1 MRRLGAHEAV
11 LAALVVAL
19 GTYAALVDPT
29 FLAVRAQALLSTHVW
44 ELAIVAV
51 PMLLIVIAGG
61 IDLSVGA
68 TLALC
73 AVVLGLLFE
82 RGVPIYAAAAI
93 AIGVGAGLGWLN
105 GTLVARLRVHPLIVT
120 LATMAA
126 FRGLAEGIS
135 LGRPLSGY
143 PDPFLQIAEGR
154 LLGVPIPGAVFGVFA
169 LAVGVVL
176 SRGVLGRQVYAV
188 GQGERAARF
197 SGIPVERVKSLLY
210 TLSGLA
216 CGVAAV
222 LLVARNNTA
231 KADLGT
237 GLELEA
243 VTCVVLGGARI
254 EGGTGNVLGLAL
266 GVLLIHETREFVSWH
281 WKQSEL
287 NLVVLGG
294 VLLLS
299 VLARRAWAR
308 GGQEVDDGV

>member
-1 MRRLGAHEAV
+1 MQRMGVHEAV
-11 LAALVVAL
+11 LAALAVAL
-19 GTYAALVDPT
+19 MLYAGAVDPT
-29 FLAVRAQALLSTHVW
+29 FVSMRAQALLSTHVW

-51 PMLLIVIAGG
+51 PMLLVVISGG

-68 TLALC
+68 TVALC
-73 AVVLGLLFE
+73 AVAFGLLVE
-82 RGVPIYAAAAI
+82 AGVPVAAAAPL
-93 AIGVGAGLGWLN
+93 AMALGAGAGALN
-105 GTLVARLRVHPLIVT
+105 GALVARLRVHPLIVT

-126 FRGLAEGIS
+126 FRGVAEGIS

-143 PDPFLQIAEGR
+143 PDAFIALAEHR
-154 LLGVPIPGAVFGVFA
+154 ILGVPLPGLVFLAFA
-169 LAVGVVL
+169 GGAALVL
-176 SRGVLGRQVYAV
+176 SRGTLGRQIYAI

-197 SGIPVERVKSLLY
+197 SGIPVDRIKTHLY
-210 TLSGLA
+210 ALSGLA
-216 CGVAAV
+216 CGLAAV

-231 KADLGT
+231 KADLGM

-254 EGGTGNVLGLAL
+254 EGGSGNVLGLAL
-266 GVLLIHETREFVSWH
+266 GLFLVHETREFVSWH

-299 VLARRAWAR
+299 VLARRMGSR
-308 GGQEVDDGV
+308 EQEVGDGA

>member
-1 MRRLGAHEAV
+1 MSRTGIHELV
-11 LAALVVAL
+11 LAALLAAL
-19 GTYAALVDPT
+19 GLYAAIVEPT
-29 FLAVRAQALLSTHVW
+29 FLSLRAQALLSTHVW

-73 AVVLGLLFE
+73 AVALGLLVE
-82 RGVPIYAAAAI
+82 RGVPTGAAVPI
-93 AIGVGAGLGWLN
+93 AVALGAVLGWLN
-105 GTLVARLRVHPLIVT
+105 GLLVARLKVHPLIIT

-126 FRGLAEGIS
+126 YRGVAEGIS

-143 PDPFLQIAEGR
+143 PDAFLQIAEGR
-154 LLGVPIPGAVFGVFA
+154 LMGVPIPGLVFGVFA
-169 LAVGVVL
+169 LIAGFGL
-176 SRGVLGRQVYAV
+176 SKGVLGRQIYAI

-231 KADLGT
+231 KADLGM

-266 GVLLIHETREFVSWH
+266 GVLVIHETREFVSWH

-287 NLVVLGG
+287 NLVVLGC
-294 VLLLS
+294 VLLVS
-299 VLARRAWAR
+299 VLARRLWASGR
-308 GGQEVDDGV
+308 EVGDGV

>member
-1 MRRLGAHEAV
+1 MRRIGVHEVV
-11 LAALVVAL
+11 LAALVLAL
-19 GTYAALVDPT
+19 GGYAAIVDPM
-29 FLAVRAQALLSTHVW
+29 FLSVRAQALLSTHVW

-51 PMLLIVIAGG
+51 PMLLIVISGG

-73 AVVLGLLFE
+73 AVLLGLLVE
-82 RGVPIYAAAAI
+82 RGVPTGAAAAI
-93 AIGVGAGLGWLN
+93 AIGAGGVLGWLN

-126 FRGLAEGIS
+126 FRGVAEGIS

-143 PDPFLQIAEGR
+143 PASFLQIAEGR
-154 LLGVPIPGAVFGVFA
+154 VLGVPIPGLVFA
-169 LAVGVVL
+169 VVAVSAAVVL
-176 SRGVLGRQVYAV
+176 ARGVLGRQIYAI

-197 SGIPVERVKSLLY
+197 SGIPIDRVKSLLY
-210 TLSGLA
+210 TCSGVA
-216 CGVAAV
+216 CGIAAV

-294 VLLLS
+294 VLLVS
-299 VLARRAWAR
+299 VLARRMWAR
-308 GGQEVDDGV
+308 GTEVGDAL